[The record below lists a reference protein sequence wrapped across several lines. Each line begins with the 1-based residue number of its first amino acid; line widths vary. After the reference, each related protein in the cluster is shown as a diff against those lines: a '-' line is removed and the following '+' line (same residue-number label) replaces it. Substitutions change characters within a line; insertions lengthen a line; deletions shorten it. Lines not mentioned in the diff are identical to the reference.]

1 MRRSIPALLIVLLLS
16 ACGGDSARTEAREDS
31 AETDGPLLLEVTADD
46 FSFDLSDTARA
57 GPLEIRLENAGIEPH
72 QALIYKLNEGV
83 DYEEY
88 LKSVL
93 KDDSQFPA
101 LSVRVGGVNYGVPA
115 GETETY
121 EESDP
126 YEPGTYALVCF
137 IKDSESGK
145 NHYELGMIAPLT
157 VE

>member
-1 MRRSIPALLIVLLLS
+1 MRKFITALLIALLPP
-16 ACGGDSARTEAREDS
+16 ACGGDTPRPEAREDS
-31 AETDGPLLLEVTADD
+31 ADTDGPLLLEVTADD
-46 FSFDLSDTARA
+46 FSYDLMDTIPA
-57 GPLEIRLENAGIEPH
+57 GPLEIRLENAGSEPH
-72 QALIYKLNEGV
+72 QALIYKLNDGV
-83 DYEEY
+83 DYPEY

-115 GETETY
+115 GQADTY
-121 EESDP
+121 EEPDP